1 MTGGSLMQA
10 LPALALSAIL
20 VGAVAVSDRTEAV
33 PATRQR
39 LQPAVNGPLLVLDAR
54 GGMGQVGPG
63 DGQILVVQ
71 QDRVARVLA
80 RGLPFPFAGG
90 IAPSPRGREVAYGE
104 DSVLTTINPPRTQG
118 LWLVPSGGG
127 AARRLLLPPHST
139 EHNTLGIGPIA
150 WSPDGAMLAYA
161 VDVVAGVVV
170 NPAQEHGLGLWLT
183 RRYNPQPR
191 LLATN
196 AHLGAVDVPR
206 QTGSAAAHATGSPFP
221 IETLSWSP
229 DGRTLAV
236 STFRVATET
245 PAMRVARVILALTLK
260 TGTVRM
266 LVKGA
271 YDGVYAPSSSMLAY
285 VRDEAKGV
293 CLFIAD
299 AQGQHERAILRRPF
313 IRDIAWS
320 PNGRSL
326 AYIGAVGAAVSGRL
340 PKAAVYTVN
349 VATGQVRLLLRESQ
363 VGQPLLPSGGQ
374 FLRLAWLPA
383 PA

>member
-1 MTGGSLMQA
+1 MTGGSLVRA
-10 LPALALSAIL
+10 LPVLALS
-20 VGAVAVSDRTEAV
+20 VVVVASWQR
-33 PATRQR
+33 PAGQMRRQR
-39 LQPAVNGPLLVLDAR
+39 PIVNGPLLVLDAR

-80 RGLPFPFAGG
+80 HGLPFPFDGG

-104 DSVLTTINPPRTQG
+104 DIALTTINPPQTQG

-127 AARRLLLPPHST
+127 GPHRLLLPPRST

-150 WSPDGAMLAYA
+150 WSPDGATLAYA
-161 VDVVAGVVV
+161 VAVAAGVVA
-170 NPAQEHGLGLWLT
+170 NPEHEHGLGLWLT
-183 RRYNPQPR
+183 RRYHPHPQ

-196 AHLGAVDVPR
+196 AYLGAVAVPR
-206 QTGSAAAHATGSPFP
+206 QTGSAAASGPGSPFP

-236 STFRVATET
+236 STFRIDKET
-245 PAMRVARVILALTLK
+245 PAMRMARVILAFNLK
-260 TGTVRM
+260 SGTARM

-271 YDGVYAPSSSMLAY
+271 YDGVYAPSSGMLAY
-285 VRDEAKGV
+285 VRDEARGV

-299 AQGQHERAILRRPF
+299 ARGRHERAILRQPF

-320 PNGRSL
+320 PDGRSL
-326 AYIGAVGAAVSGRL
+326 ALISAVGAESGRL

-349 VATGQVRLLLRESQ
+349 VATGYRRRVLRESQ
-363 VGQPLLPSGGQ
+363 GGSLPPPSGGQ

-383 PA
+383 RG